1 VNEMGTGIVFAT
13 CEVNTGLMFINK
25 MYPSCEDLTK
35 EDIPLLCNL
44 LKDDILR
51 VENPDFHQPCQI
63 ILGNS
68 GQLDR
73 DKKNIDEAVKQFMNH
88 QKIKS

>member
-1 VNEMGTGIVFAT
+1 MGNGIVFAT

-25 MYPSCEDLTK
+25 MYPSCDDLTK
-35 EDIPLLCNL
+35 EDIPLLCDL

-63 ILGNS
+63 ILGNN
-68 GQLDR
+68 GNIER
-73 DKKNIDEAVKQFMNH
+73 DQKRINEAVKQFMSH
-88 QKIKS
+88 LKIAV